1 VVLLLAAAVITGGMI
16 VVAVGRGGEMA
27 EFSADVRPLDT
38 DIATAA
44 DVALL
49 RPPVALWGYD
59 KRSTDEALN
68 LVARTVTERD
78 VEIATLRR
86 QIADMQSAQGASS
99 AWQPDRDA
107 IWRPAAFPWADAA
120 APPDDAP
127 PASPFPLTAA
137 AVPLGQ
143 PDPGSQ
149 ASPVAAEEASQATP
163 PAETQPW
170 SAWESSTTEQPP
182 DHAEPGDPEQ
192 NG

>member
-127 PASPFPLTAA
+127 PASPSPLTAA

-170 SAWESSTTEQPP
+170 SAWESPTTEQPP
-182 DHAEPGDPEQ
+182 DHAEPADPEQ
-192 NG
+192 TG